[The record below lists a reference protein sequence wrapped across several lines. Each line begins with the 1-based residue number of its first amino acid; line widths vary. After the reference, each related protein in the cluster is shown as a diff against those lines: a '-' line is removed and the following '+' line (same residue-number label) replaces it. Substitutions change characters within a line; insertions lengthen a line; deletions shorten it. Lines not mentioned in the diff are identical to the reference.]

1 MVIEPFSCFGCVDF
15 CLESLV
21 GVIIDIF
28 DIVEKTCTEDSCS
41 DGEGL
46 RVLVELVV

>member
-1 MVIEPFSCFGCVDF
+1 MIKPFSSFGRVDF

-28 DIVEKTCTEDSCS
+28 EVVEKTCAEDSCS